1 MEGKYRNMSYNKI
14 GKESVD
20 LIQLGQ
26 GSLGENGGLFLIL

>member
-1 MEGKYRNMSYNKI
+1 MEGKYRNMSYNNM

-26 GSLGENGGLFLIL
+26 CNIGEIGGLFLVR